1 MTDIRFPVLP
11 TLAGAVWPEQSSLNA
26 RAMRAVLLTLIG
38 SGLLTLSARI
48 AVPFVPVP
56 LTLQTLAVLLIG
68 ASFGARLGTATVLL
82 YLVEGAIGLPVFAGT
97 PEHGIGIAYMMGK
110 TGGYLLGY
118 VAAAAIVGFLAERG
132 ADRSFGKLFGAM
144 VVAEIVI
151 FGLGF
156 AWLSRFI
163 GTSAAFSFGVVPFLP
178 GDAVKTLLAAML
190 VPAVWGM
197 LAKRR

>member
-1 MTDIRFPVLP
+1 MTDVRFPVRP

-68 ASFGARLGTATVLL
+68 ACFGARLGTATVLL
-82 YLVEGAIGLPVFAGT
+82 YLLEGAIGLPVFAGT
-97 PEHGIGIAYMMGK
+97 PEHGIGVAYMMGK

-118 VAAAAIVGFLAERG
+118 VVAVAIVGFLAERG

-144 VVAEIVI
+144 ALGEIAI

-156 AWLSRFI
+156 AWLAQFI
-163 GTSAAFSFGVVPFLP
+163 GTGPALSFGVMPFLP

-190 VPAVWGM
+190 VPAVWSM
-197 LAKRR
+197 MTKRR